1 LSADKKK
8 GGGQLSLGLAPFLT
22 TRQRNA
28 NMTKVYVLNNNMDQA
43 IKILQRK
50 NQKAGILKDLQMR
63 KGALSK
69 SERRRFKDYTAA
81 LRLAKMQ
88 RHR

>member
-1 LSADKKK
+1 
-8 GGGQLSLGLAPFLT
+8 
-22 TRQRNA
+22 
-28 NMTKVYVLNNNMDQA
+28 MTCVYVANNNIDQA
-43 IKILQRK
+43 LRILQRK

-81 LRLAKMQ
+81 LRLAKQ
-88 RHR
+88 SKARQG